1 MSQLEAS
8 LGLHSKLMF
17 YKTNCICCLFLY
29 IWPSFQQPL
38 LYVQIKQC
46 KVMYCRVLD
55 TQCLTSTGG
64 PLDTRQ
70 PCLGCVAK
78 QSTLLKYLV
87 KPTQKSIHHNI
98 LSESKLRIMTLPFL
112 APSFSLQP

>member
-55 TQCLTSTGG
+55 TQCHTLQAACWIPGNLALCCAAS
-64 PLDTRQ
+64 
-70 PCLGCVAK
+70 
-78 QSTLLKYLV
+78 QSTLLKI
-87 KPTQKSIHHNI
+87 PG
-98 LSESKLRIMTLPFL
+98 
-112 APSFSLQP
+112 